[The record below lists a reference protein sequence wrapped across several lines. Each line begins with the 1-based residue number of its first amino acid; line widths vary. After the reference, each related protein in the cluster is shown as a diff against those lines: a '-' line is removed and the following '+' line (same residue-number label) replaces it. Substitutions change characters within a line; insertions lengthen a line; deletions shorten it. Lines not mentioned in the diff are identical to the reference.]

1 MGASCSLRE
10 TLWWKEKHMAL
21 KLLTAQDANW
31 DVERRAFNLVI
42 NQQPAGIAGPQ
53 SADEVSDVVRSAAAD
68 GKRVA
73 AQCTG
78 HLAAPLG
85 SLADT
90 VLLRTAGLGG
100 VEIDADAGTARVGAG
115 ALWGDLVPAASEL
128 GLAGLHGSSPN
139 VGIAGYTV
147 GGGLSFY
154 SRKHGLA
161 CNRVTAIELVTS
173 GGEQIRVDG
182 ANEPDL
188 FWALRGGGGS
198 FGVVT
203 ALEFDLLPLAQ
214 IYAGALFFP
223 AEEASDV
230 LHGWREWIGG
240 VPEEMTS
247 IGRLLNLPPLPQV
260 PEPFRG
266 RSFTLLEL
274 IYCGDPADGDDMVRP
289 LRELGSVVM
298 DTMAVQPPAGIAEL
312 HMDPAEPAPYGADS
326 MLIGELPAAA
336 IESLLEAV
344 GPGSGSQLLS
354 VELRQCG
361 GALSRTAAGDGAL
374 ATLPGSFSAY
384 GVGFVPVP
392 DAMAAIRAWLGVFK
406 AALAPYDVGT
416 YLNFADEPFELTKAF
431 PPETVNRLREV
442 KQRYD
447 PDDLFQSNHPVTE

>member
-10 TLWWKEKHMAL
+10 TLWWKEKHMGL

-31 DVERRAFNLVI
+31 DLERRAFNLVI
-42 NQQPAGIAGPQ
+42 NQQPAGIAAPQ

-73 AQCTG
+73 AQRTG
-78 HLAAPLG
+78 HLAAPLS
-85 SLADT
+85 SLTGT
-90 VLLRTAGLGG
+90 VLLHTAGLG
-100 VEIDADAGTARVGAG
+100 
-115 ALWGDLVPAASEL
+115 LVPQASDL
-128 GLAGLHGSSPN
+128 GFGSLHGSAEN
-139 VGIAGYTV
+139 VGITGYTL
-147 GGGLSFY
+147 GGGISFY
-154 SRKHGLA
+154 ARKHGLA
-161 CNRVTAIELVTS
+161 CNRVTAIELVTA
-173 GGEQIRVDG
+173 GGEQIRVDA

-203 ALEFDLLPLAQ
+203 ALEFYLLPLPQ
-214 IYAGALFFP
+214 IFAGALFFP

-247 IGRLLNLPPLPQV
+247 LARLLNLPPVPQV

-274 IYCGDPADGDDMVRP
+274 IYCGDPADGEEMVRP
-289 LRELGSVVM
+289 LRDLGSVLV

-312 HMDPAEPAPYGADS
+312 HMDPPEPVPFGADS
-326 MLIGELPAAA
+326 MLIGELPSVA

-344 GPGSGSQLLS
+344 GPSSGSQLLS
-354 VELRQCG
+354 VELRHCG
-361 GALSRTAAGDGAL
+361 GALSRIEPGSGAL

-392 DAMAAIRAWLGVFK
+392 EAMAPTRAWLGAFK
-406 AALAPYDVGT
+406 AALAPYDAGM
-416 YLNFADEPFELTKAF
+416 YLNFAEQPFELTKAF

-447 PDDLFQSNHPVTE
+447 PDDLFQSNHPVTQ